1 MVFWACVLGAQKKS
15 FYGEWEEIEETRG
28 DGSRCLSL
36 MAARLPI
43 ATFIDGFNTVF
54 HLGLLR
60 GNLNP
65 LWLPFNFAF
74 GCFLKEENGTALG
87 RTITL
92 FSRET

>member
-15 FYGEWEEIEETRG
+15 FYGEWEEIEETREMVAAVY
-28 DGSRCLSL
+28 LSW
-36 MAARLPI
+36 AARLPI

-65 LWLPFNFAF
+65 LTAF
-74 GCFLKEENGTALG
+74 
-87 RTITL
+87 
-92 FSRET
+92 